1 MDREGCHARAQVGAI
16 SAPEGRHD
24 RRDDRTSCEVAL
36 SLERRER
43 GRVGSVDAAR
53 EQLAGLLG
61 VSRTTVARWETGT
74 RKLGKDWLTKVARKT
89 GIAPAKLRP
98 DLAELMRV

>member
-1 MDREGCHARAQVGAI
+1 MRVHKSEPSQHRKGGMTVATIEQAR
-16 SAPEGRHD
+16 
-24 RRDDRTSCEVAL
+24 EVAL

-43 GRVGSVDAAR
+43 GRVGSVNAAR